1 MSKTIVASKISRS
14 SAIAVPQDGKRCF
27 VHINNTQRVEMVYRH
42 LKGKAKG
49 VVWLFVCPQTGKRC
63 LRLYLY
69 NGLYVHRS
77 TIKGF
82 ARLNQ
87 PPWFINSKFN
97 KLLIIKQGQ
106 IDAQKMIDK
115 KYFKKYYA
123 GKPTKRYLKCLKQI
137 EAAGGISMLGI
148 VNGNYNNRPTSSI
161 PQS

>member
-1 MSKTIVASKISRS
+1 MAFCLPPNREEVFKT
-14 SAIAVPQDGKRCF
+14 
-27 VHINNTQRVEMVYRH
+27 
-42 LKGKAKG
+42 
-49 VVWLFVCPQTGKRC
+49 LF
-63 LRLYLY
+63 
-69 NGLYVHRS
+69 
-77 TIKGF
+77 I
-82 ARLNQ
+82 
-87 PPWFINSKFN
+87 KFN